1 MIAPVSLAAFT
12 AVPGLGPVTPP
23 TPAMRGPAAAPLAP
37 FKPAAPAVSTQGQT
51 LPRGSLLDLTA

>member
-23 TPAMRGPAAAPLAP
+23 TPAMRGPAASPVAP
-37 FKPAAPAVSTQGQT
+37 FKPAAPTQGQT

>member
-12 AVPGLGPVTPP
+12 AVPGLSPVTPP
-23 TPAMRGPAAAPLAP
+23 VPAMRGPATPPLAP
-37 FKPAAPAVSTQGQT
+37 FKPTVPAAPTPGQT

>member
-12 AVPGLGPVTPP
+12 AVPSLGPVTPP
-23 TPAMRGPAAAPLAP
+23 APAMRGPAAPPLAP
-37 FKPAAPAVSTQGQT
+37 FKPAAPAAPGPGQT

>member
-23 TPAMRGPAAAPLAP
+23 PPAMRGSAPPPLAP
-37 FKPAAPAVSTQGQT
+37 FKPTVPAAPAPGQA